1 MFGVGLKSCEG
12 CRIESLAVAVGHP
25 RRCEFTACGRLVPVI
40 PGVIVPALPPSEA
53 EAVGHEPQALTDVR
67 GTDAR
72 SWDTDRRAGV
82 TDSFQVVLYKVEP
95 AMLNRCF
102 NLLTKDDWRLAL
114 ADEVVECGPKMP
126 LVSKPEL
133 SACRAERLARS
144 AACPDRTLIRPVREP

>member
-1 MFGVGLKSCEG
+1 M
-12 CRIESLAVAVGHP
+12 AVGHP
-25 RRCEFTACGRLVPVI
+25 RRWEFTACGRLVPVI

-114 ADEVVECGPKMP
+114 ADEVVEGWPKVP

-133 SACRAERLARS
+133 SACRAERLTGRRS
-144 AACPDRTLIRPVREP
+144 SPSRALIRPICET